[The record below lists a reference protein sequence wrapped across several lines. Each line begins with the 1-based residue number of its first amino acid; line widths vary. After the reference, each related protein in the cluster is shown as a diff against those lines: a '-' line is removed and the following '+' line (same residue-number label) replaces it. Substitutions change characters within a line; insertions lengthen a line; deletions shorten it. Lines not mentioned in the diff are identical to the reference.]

1 MTQPTFAPLPSA
13 ARSLRQLACAF
24 LVGLAL
30 LSAGMPAPVLAQ
42 AAVPAPPAANDAQRD
57 YVLGAGDV
65 VRISV
70 FQNPDLS
77 LEARVSEGGS
87 ISYPLLGSVR
97 LGGLSVQQA
106 EKAIADGLRNGQ
118 FVKQPQ
124 VGILVIQVRSNQASV
139 LGLVNRPGRYPIEV
153 TGMRM
158 SELVALAGGIAVGGS
173 DLVSLTGTRNG
184 VPMRVTIDLPGL
196 FGPANSTND
205 PVVLNGDVVFV
216 DRMPIVYVYGEVQRP
231 GALRLERGMTVLQ
244 GLASA
249 GGLTQRGT
257 EKGIRVH
264 RKAADGKVQVLQPAM
279 DDKVL
284 DGDVLFVRESLF

>member
-1 MTQPTFAPLPSA
+1 
-13 ARSLRQLACAF
+13 
-24 LVGLAL
+24 
-30 LSAGMPAPVLAQ
+30 
-42 AAVPAPPAANDAQRD
+42 
-57 YVLGAGDV
+57 
-65 VRISV
+65 
-70 FQNPDLS
+70 
-77 LEARVSEGGS
+77 
-87 ISYPLLGSVR
+87 
-97 LGGLSVQQA
+97 
-106 EKAIADGLRNGQ
+106 
-118 FVKQPQ
+118 
-124 VGILVIQVRSNQASV
+124 
-139 LGLVNRPGRYPIEV
+139 VNRPGRYPIEV

-158 SELVALAGGIAVGGS
+158 SELVALAGGIAQGGS

-196 FGPANSTND
+196 FGPSNSTND